1 MAIPSQGN
9 LALEFAKDGLGV
21 AALPMTA
28 VGPYPFELGPR
39 VVEAPERSSG
49 DGNTVEKSDQQ
60 SAVRRSEVFSGIL
73 LQQPFHDALLG
84 AAVPE
89 CVLDGQLGQQR
100 CGQRVMLA
108 HRHEAKLINCRHLS
122 NTYPFAMT
130 SSVSGKVAFV
140 TGGASGIG
148 AALTTELAK
157 GGAEVWVADRQI
169 GRAQELAQ
177 CLCDSGAE
185 VRAIELDVRDA
196 SAFEA
201 AAAEVVRESGRLDYL
216 FNNAGIGVSGE
227 IDSYTL
233 DDWNDVFDVNL
244 RGVVHG
250 IQAVYPIM
258 IRQGSGHIVN
268 TASMAGLTTT
278 VGQASYTATK
288 HAVVAISRSMRVEAE
303 RHGVRVSAL
312 CPGVIRTPIL
322 TGGAYGRING
332 PGLTSEEFQKS
343 WERLRPMDADKF
355 AERVLR
361 AVLRNDAMIIVPGWW
376 KTWWYLERL
385 SPTLALRLSK
395 RLLKEL
401 RKMESAPGT

>member
-1 MAIPSQGN
+1 
-9 LALEFAKDGLGV
+9 
-21 AALPMTA
+21 
-28 VGPYPFELGPR
+28 
-39 VVEAPERSSG
+39 
-49 DGNTVEKSDQQ
+49 
-60 SAVRRSEVFSGIL
+60 
-73 LQQPFHDALLG
+73 
-84 AAVPE
+84 
-89 CVLDGQLGQQR
+89 
-100 CGQRVMLA
+100 
-108 HRHEAKLINCRHLS
+108 
-122 NTYPFAMT
+122 MT